1 MTTTSSPDTDT
12 SPESPYPG
20 DHETPTSPRR
30 RRWLWGLLIGGGV
43 VFVAL
48 VAFVL
53 IVFQPQKLFIDD
65 KVDEALPGLVVAGEA
80 PAAEAPAAELPAPPA
95 APTVE
100 EPAPVVPPVPTDPFE
115 AALVEAQRIG
125 APVAVTAGDFVS
137 LEHAT
142 SGTAFLVVQPDGS
155 RILRIEDLD
164 TDNGPDLR
172 VVLSTAEVGLGR
184 LREPHRAGSP
194 QGQHRQPELRDP
206 RRPRPV
212 DDPLHG
218 HLVRALQLR
227 LRRGPHRRRLT
238 PWGSLGRMPPRSGG
252 RPGAPARIRT
262 WAHGLGNRCSIP

>member
-1 MTTTSSPDTDT
+1 MGFVGVMTDALGTLLVMTTTSSPDTDT

-20 DHETPTSPRR
+20 DHETPTPPRR

-53 IVFQPQKLFIDD
+53 IVFQPQRLFIDD
-65 KVDEALPGLVVAGEA
+65 KVDEALPGLVVAGEV
-80 PAAEAPAAELPAPPA
+80 PAAEAPAAEPPA
-95 APTVE
+95 APAAPTIE
-100 EPAPVVPPVPTDPFE
+100 ESAPVVPPVPTDPFE

-137 LEHAT
+137 LDHAT

-172 VVLSTAEVGLGR
+172 VVLSTAEVGSGDYGNLIELGR
-184 LREPHRAGSP
+184 LKGNIGSQNYEIP
-194 QGQHRQPELRDP
+194 ADLD
-206 RRPRPV
+206 
-212 DDPLHG
+212 LS
-218 HLVRALQLR
+218 
-227 LRRGPHRRRLT
+227 T
-238 PWGSLGRMPPRSGG
+238 IRSTVIWCERFSSGFG
-252 RPGAPARIRT
+252 EAPT
-262 WAHGLGNRCSIP
+262 VVV